1 LPCGASQYKAGNRD
15 IILISGAEGED
26 KPLKYPTIFNSA
38 DLAVVTKIDLA
49 SAVEFD
55 WNAAYG
61 NIQDVRPGKPVLKLS
76 ARTGEGREDYLN
88 FLIARRNEL
97 RAAVAS

>member
-1 LPCGASQYKAGNRD
+1 MIDQSHPV
-15 IILISGAEGED
+15 ED
-26 KPLKYPTIFNSA
+26 KPPKYPTIFNSA
-38 DLAVVTKIDLA
+38 EVAVVTTIDLA

-61 NIQDVRPGKPVLKLS
+61 NIQDVRPGMPVVKLS
-76 ARTGEGREDYLN
+76 AKTGEGLEDYLN